1 MTRKRRSFSPE
12 FKQES
17 ASLVLDQGYTISQAG
32 VSLGVGETAIRR
44 WIDQLARSVTAS
56 PQRVLCCTDR
66 LNLPSLF

>member
-44 WIDQLARSVTAS
+44 WIDQLAEERDGVT
-56 PQRVLCCTDR
+56 PKGIMLH
-66 LNLPSLF
+66 